1 MLIKGVSPNI
11 IPKFGKIEETMKKAI
26 PMKRP
31 IIIRLLVWVD
41 LNFPK
46 INGRAR
52 NNIITAE
59 NG

>member
-1 MLIKGVSPNI
+1 M
-11 IPKFGKIEETMKKAI
+11 PKFGKIDETIKKAI
-26 PMKRP
+26 PIKRP

-46 INGRAR
+46 MNGRAK